1 MDDDTPTPR
10 CANPACGDPF
20 LPEQDG
26 QKYCST
32 RCREA
37 AKKRRQR
44 FRLRRGT
51 GGGEL
56 LDPQGTSVTRD
67 DPRQYSDFGDV
78 PGDFELAAEIDDDL
92 DDEQA
97 ARFHEMVQAD
107 VAQRKPRWSWFDL
120 KQQYNQ
126 NPGIEL
132 ASITSERTDRHKAGQ
147 AAVQRRLRTSTGQR
161 QDRHNAVTRDVV
173 AIRATE
179 SRRLNHH
186 YATADPRPIGQR
198 QEFSFEAESFGGG
211 PYGQGR
217 AAGQRPGHAD
227 HSWRTASASK
237 AHVPN
242 PVG

>member
-44 FRLRRGT
+44 FRLRRGK

-56 LDPQGTSVTRD
+56 LDPQGTSGPPDWRD
-67 DPRQYSDFGDV
+67 DPRNFSDYGDL
-78 PGDFELAAEIDDDL
+78 PDDFDLAVEIDERD
-92 DDEQA
+92 
-97 ARFHEMVQAD
+97 ARFHEMVQEDAG
-107 VAQRKPRWSWFDL
+107 QRKPRWSWSDL
-120 KQQYNQ
+120 KQVYSA

-132 ASITSERTDRHKAGQ
+132 PAITKERTERYKADQ
-147 AAVQRRLRTSTGQR
+147 AAIQRRLRNSPRQP

-173 AIRATE
+173 ASRATE

-186 YATADPRPIGQR
+186 YASADPRPVWQR
-198 QEFSFEAESFGGG
+198 QEFDFTAESVNGG
-211 PYGQGR
+211 PFRSGR
-217 AAGQRPGHAD
+217 PSGQRSQ
-227 HSWRTASASK
+227 HSDYAWDLGTTGF
-237 AHVPN
+237 VY
-242 PVG
+242 